1 MSTNHSA
8 LTPSLNELTKSGK
21 NISVLYV
28 EDEPMIREEFSLFL
42 KRFFVHVDTA
52 SNGEEGLE
60 AALKNRYDLVIS
72 DIQMPKMSGLEM
84 IEEIKKHI
92 PYQATLLVSAH
103 QEVGMLHRSVE
114 IGVDG
119 YLFKPIQPQQ
129 TIKLLRKIVTHIEHE
144 RENAHYKLH
153 LEELVE
159 SKNNELLQL
168 YKIDRI
174 TQLYTIGQFEHD
186 VTENTTDSL
195 VLFKINDFKNL
206 NDFYGYEI
214 GNSILKQCADFLID
228 MVSSLPNPRLY
239 RISGTH
245 FALLTPMESYDLER
259 FSRFTIHMFEEREI
273 QVDTEHMYMDMTIGI
288 VDRNDGIS
296 LSNADKALREAQ
308 RSGKVIVYAHDER
321 KELLRSAKL
330 KCKDDIK
337 RALKEG
343 RFCPYYQ
350 PIIDNTTRK
359 IVKYEALARLILSDG
374 EVVSPANFL
383 PIAKDTKTYHQ
394 ISQMI
399 IEKAMGDFADS
410 ECRISINLSIDDIK
424 HLPTRQFLFKKIEE
438 FPEPDRLVFELLESE
453 GIDSYEELGDFF
465 SRLKSYGCKIAI
477 DDFGSGYSNFEHLA
491 KLNIDYIKI
500 DGSLI
505 VNIDN
510 AALSQTIVEMVASF
524 AQKINVKTV
533 AEFVGNKSIESMI
546 VSMGVNESQGYLF
559 GAAVPYNPSMRF
571 IQSL

>member
-1 MSTNHSA
+1 MSTNHSVIA
-8 LTPSLNELTKSGK
+8 PSLNELAKIGK
-21 NISVLYV
+21 KISVLYV
-28 EDEPMIREEFSLFL
+28 EDEAMIREEFSLFL
-42 KRFFVHVDTA
+42 KRFFAHVDTA

-60 AALKNRYDLVIS
+60 AALNNRYDLVIS

-114 IGVDG
+114 LGVDG

-129 TIKLLRKIVTHIEHE
+129 TIALLQKIVTHIEHE
-144 RENAHYKLH
+144 RENIHYKLH

-168 YKIDRI
+168 YKIDTI
-174 TQLYTIGQFEHD
+174 TQLYTIGQFERD
-186 VTENTTDSL
+186 INNNTTDSL

-214 GNSILKQCADFLID
+214 GNSILRQCADFLRD

-259 FSRFTIHMFEEREI
+259 FARFTIHMFEEREI

-399 IEKAMGDFADS
+399 IEKAMHDFADS

-477 DDFGSGYSNFEHLA
+477 DDFGSGYSNFEYLA

-510 AALSQTIVEMVASF
+510 AFLSQTIVEMVASF